1 MPVVVE
7 VDLSSEEGEGGR
19 LGTVSLQGPVV
30 EEVEEVVEVSS
41 PPASH
46 LAELGPGAVA
56 GLAGHQV
63 VVVVVVVVRRQPSPP
78 VVVLAGLGSDH

>member
-1 MPVVVE
+1 MVE
-7 VDLSSEEGEGGR
+7 VDLSSEEVEGGR

-41 PPASH
+41 LPASH

-63 VVVVVVVVRRQPSPP
+63 VVVVVVVVVRRQPSPP

>member
-1 MPVVVE
+1 MVE
-7 VDLSSEEGEGGR
+7 ADLSSEEVEGGR

-41 PPASH
+41 LPASH

-63 VVVVVVVVRRQPSPP
+63 VVVRRQPSPP